1 MAPLTLTILGAGPAA
16 PNRDGACSG
25 YLVQQDGT
33 AVLMD
38 CGSGIAGR
46 LVRHL
51 PPNRLHGVAISHFHP
66 DHYFDLVPLY
76 YLLKFGD
83 ARPADLSPLLPLH
96 VPPGGRAFLRELG
109 QLISEKPA
117 MLEDVFEVCE
127 YAPGHAIPVGD
138 LSFTFHAVQHYI
150 PSHAM
155 RVRGRSGET
164 LVFSSDVAPCYQ
176 LVDAAREADLFMCES
191 ALLDATEDELD
202 PSKRGHMSARE
213 AGTAAREAGVRQLML
228 THFRSTESLDQHH
241 RDAASRTFG
250 GPVELAREGKEY
262 QITASS

>member
-46 LVRHL
+46 LVTHL

-76 YLLKFGD
+76 YLLKFGEP
-83 ARPADLSPLLPLH
+83 RPTGYSERVPLY
-96 VPPGGRAFLRELG
+96 VPPGGRAFLRQLG
-109 QLISEKPA
+109 QLISDKPA
-117 MLEDVFEVCE
+117 MLEDVFDVCE
-127 YAPGHAIPVGD
+127 YEPGRDVPIGD
-138 LSFTFHAVQHYI
+138 LGFTFHAVQHYI

-155 RVRGRSGET
+155 RVRGSSGKT
-164 LVFSSDVAPCYQ
+164 LVFSSDVAPCRQ
-176 LVDAAREADLFMCES
+176 LVDAARDADLFMCES
-191 ALLDATEDELD
+191 ALRDPTEDEQD

-213 AGTAAREAGVRQLML
+213 AGEFAYAAGARKLML
-228 THFRSTESLDQHH
+228 THYRSTTELDEFH
-241 RDAASRTFG
+241 RQAASTTFG
-250 GPVELAREGKEY
+250 APVELAREGQSY
-262 QITASS
+262 LVG